1 MGNRG
6 GQEVW
11 LEIISGE
18 RRGAASLARGGL
30 WCLSVLYRGGMAVR
44 RLYYRL
50 AAVRVD
56 LPVVSV
62 GNLTVGGTGK
72 TPLVVLV
79 ARRLAAMGH
88 RPLVVSRGYKRAGTG
103 PGDEAAAIRRHLP
116 PEAAHVE
123 SPDRVAAIR
132 SAVENKSGDV
142 AVLDDGFQH
151 LRLRRD
157 LDIVTID
164 ATRPFGSTGL
174 TTGGCGHLLPRGLL
188 REPVSALRR
197 AHVVVITRSDQASAE
212 DVARIE
218 ARVRKHLP
226 PTGLLLHAVHVPTAL
241 VTMDGRS
248 ESPDVLNGADV
259 FAFCGLANPAA
270 FYRTLADLG
279 ARVVAARD
287 YPDHH
292 AYDEADVA
300 DIIEASRAAGGGAAL
315 RIVTTSKDFVKV
327 ASGHLA
333 AAWPA
338 DVQPAALEVEMRLRE
353 GEAALDDV
361 LRRAVAGTP

>member
-1 MGNRG
+1 MGSYNRH
-6 GQEVW
+6 QAW
-11 LEIISGE
+11 FRLISGE
-18 RRGAASLARGGL
+18 RRGIAASLARGGL
-30 WCLSVLYRGGMAVR
+30 WCLSLVYRGGMAVR

-50 AAVRVD
+50 AAVHVE

-88 RPLVVSRGYKRAGTG
+88 RPLVVSRGYKREGPG
-103 PGDEAAAIRRHLP
+103 PGDEAAAIRRQLP

-132 SAVENKSGDV
+132 SAVANHSVDV

-157 LDIVTID
+157 LDIVTVD
-164 ATRPFGSTGL
+164 ATRPFGF
-174 TTGGCGHLLPRGLL
+174 GHLLPRGLL

-197 AHVVVITRSDQASAE
+197 AGAVVITRSDQASAE
-212 DVARIE
+212 DIARIE
-218 ARVRKHLP
+218 ARVRAYLP
-226 PTGLLLHAVHVPTAL
+226 PDAPLLHAVHAPTAL
-241 VTMDGRS
+241 VTIDGRS
-248 ESPDVLNGADV
+248 ESPETLNGADV

-270 FYRTLADLG
+270 FHRTLADLG
-279 ARVVAARD
+279 ARVAAARD

-292 AYDEADVA
+292 AYGEADIA
-300 DIIEASRAAGGGAAL
+300 DIIEAARVAGGGAAV

-327 ASGHLA
+327 ASGPLA

-338 DVQPAALEVEMRLRE
+338 DMQPAALEVEMRLSE
-353 GEAALDDV
+353 GEAALDDA
-361 LRRAVAGTP
+361 LRRAVAARRRRP